1 MPTTREGVR
10 LGTYEGSQKQ
20 QRRTDVPSLKET
32 QSAHGL
38 LACPS
43 HPTVRTPGSPPGKA
57 LDTGLGGVGEARRGW
72 QGAGRELGAAQAGQS
87 QASREQAC
95 GPGRPSGERVLG
107 GEDLPPRA
115 PAEQSRAGWPQARAH
130 LKVCGLLFRARAQA
144 GDGGTQGAG
153 GATATLGSLE
163 GQGSEKCGLPAE
175 RSGWTER
182 GKELQTPPFMSNMRP
197 RGWHGSHGRWGPAGH
212 RPPGGPGLGPQGLLR
227 RGALRGTRPGPHP
240 PDTETPSEM
249 HSGEGSGA
257 AASLERE
264 REGREGREGGG
275 GGQCAGK
282 RRPPEAPPEPHSHL
296 ETAEAV
302 SCGQLRWSRACRAQV
317 TGDPRPAAR

>member
-1 MPTTREGVR
+1 MVELKASGETDVSKTSTALCGAPIDSSRWRQGDEGRRSSPVGPDQRPQWSGGAAKAWTPTTREGVR
-10 LGTYEGSQKQ
+10 LGAYEGAQNQ
-20 QRRTDVPSLKET
+20 QRWTDVPGLKET

-57 LDTGLGGVGEARRGW
+57 LDTGLGRVGEARRGW

-95 GPGRPSGERVLG
+95 GPGRPSWERVLG

-130 LKVCGLLFRARAQA
+130 LKVCSLLFWARAQA
-144 GDGGTQGAG
+144 GGGGTQGSG

-163 GQGSEKCGLPAE
+163 GQRSEKRGLPAE

-182 GKELQTPPFMSNMRP
+182 GKELQTPPFMSNMRL
-197 RGWHGSHGRWGPAGH
+197 RGWHGSHGRWGQGNRAGA
-212 RPPGGPGLGPQGLLR
+212 P
-227 RGALRGTRPGPHP
+227 GAL
-240 PDTETPSEM
+240 
-249 HSGEGSGA
+249 
-257 AASLERE
+257 
-264 REGREGREGGG
+264 
-275 GGQCAGK
+275 
-282 RRPPEAPPEPHSHL
+282 
-296 ETAEAV
+296 
-302 SCGQLRWSRACRAQV
+302 
-317 TGDPRPAAR
+317 AARSPEGHKARASPSRH